1 MSRNKFTGLI
11 IMMLISITG
20 IIWVQMVWIS
30 NALKIRND
38 IFNKAV
44 YASLNDAAETI
55 ETNRKMDFFFSSPV
69 TYNSGRSGVSS
80 YMSVGS

>member
-1 MSRNKFTGLI
+1 MSKNKFIGLI

-38 IFNKAV
+38 IFNRAV
-44 YASLNDAAETI
+44 FAGLNDAAQTI
-55 ETNRKMDFFFSSPV
+55 ESNRKIR
-69 TYNSGRSGVSS
+69 GC
-80 YMSVGS
+80 